1 MSLFFKK
8 LKENDTCRYCK
19 HAKKDG
25 EEYICAYKGKV
36 RAGDVCGRY
45 VFNPFAPRV
54 PRVRTL
60 DTTMFDPLDF
70 KID

>member
-1 MSLFFKK
+1 VLFKK
-8 LKENDTCRYCK
+8 LKENDSCRYCK
-19 HAKKDG
+19 NVRADG
-25 EEYICAYKGKV
+25 EEYICKYKGNV
-36 RAGDVCGRY
+36 EASYVCRRY
-45 VFNPFAPRV
+45 IFNPFAPRV

>member
-1 MSLFFKK
+1 MFFKK
-8 LKENDTCRYCK
+8 LKENDCCRYCK
-19 HAKKDG
+19 KAKADG
-25 EEYICAYKGKV
+25 DEYICKYKGRVK
-36 RAGDVCGRY
+36 ASYVCRRY